1 MEARLTDRLP
11 MLPGYSLPIVKDRYP
26 LSHTFD
32 YRGGLPM
39 ARSLPT
45 SVSSMQRSLQSQLF
59 ETRQSRPP
67 SELHDGA
74 ALLGSGHTSEGSQ
87 SIDDDPYRHRRRRPS
102 AFKNNFL
109 PNFAFNDKKFK
120 GFTLLIPFPTGQVL
134 HFQGYFRE
142 EVDNSPLEQY
152 RVRPVDIFYFLEDDS
167 ISVREPKQENSGLSQ
182 GCVLRRHRIRKSD
195 GRCFHWSDLNVGNT
209 ISLYGITYKIVNC
222 DKFTRDYLRQQGVEV
237 RPPEPLPEDPY
248 TASRRILSQQQR
260 KLHTTKSQRDKLWR
274 FLRYDRHVLRFFCV
288 EDGRGVDPRH
298 RKKLV
303 LQYFLVDDTL
313 DLKEM
318 HRPLEQRELAPILLG
333 RQRIPKEQESRGLF
347 HKYETESD
355 GEEYIGPEDLQP
367 GRQLNIYGRSFLI
380 YDCDDFTKNF
390 YREHF
395 GVEHFDVIDVDVKE
409 EGRPQ
414 QVRSSAPDARFGYY
428 FDTSLILSGSSRD
441 YCLCKTNVPR
451 CGKAVPPHNG
461 FGSPEDTLQS
471 VLRITPRRARR
482 DSRLVLEKEGIVLR
496 FQATLHHVQDST
508 LSLDRERSFVICF
521 YPSDDTVSIL
531 ERPLPNSGVPAG
543 KFLRRMRL
551 RKPSPLN
558 GFPPQPPG
566 AEPRYYEISDFR
578 VGNVIEAVGR
588 RFVIVRADQFAANYI
603 KRHHMEAFANG
614 RIQSTT
620 ANGDHQ
626 VNGQLLTDPQ
636 VRNGAESSV
645 SIRESTHAGG
655 E

>member
-11 MLPGYSLPIVKDRYP
+11 MLPGYSLPVVKDRYP

-32 YRGGLPM
+32 YRSGLPM

-45 SVSSMQRSLQSQLF
+45 SVSSLQRSLQSQLF

-67 SELHDGA
+67 SEIRDGA
-74 ALLGSGHTSEGSQ
+74 ALGSGHTSEESH
-87 SIDDDPYRHRRRRPS
+87 STDEDPYRHRRRRPT
-102 AFKNNFL
+102 AFKNFL
-109 PNFAFNDKKFK
+109 PNFAVNDKK
-120 GFTLLIPFPTGQVL
+120 
-134 HFQGYFRE
+134 
-142 EVDNSPLEQY
+142 
-152 RVRPVDIFYFLEDDS
+152 
-167 ISVREPKQENSGLSQ
+167 

-288 EDGRGVDPRH
+288 EDGKGVVDPRH

-333 RQRIPKEQESRGLF
+333 RQRIPKAQESRGLF
-347 HKYETESD
+347 HKYETGSD

-367 GRQLNIYGRSFLI
+367 GRRLNIYGRSFLI

-390 YREHF
+390 YREQF

-409 EGRPQ
+409 EKRPQ
-414 QVRSSAPDARFGYY
+414 QP
-428 FDTSLILSGSSRD
+428 
-441 YCLCKTNVPR
+441 
-451 CGKAVPPHNG
+451 VPPHNG

-471 VLRITPRRARR
+471 VLRITPRRVRK
-482 DSRLVLEKEGIVLR
+482 DSRQILEKEGIVLR
-496 FQATLHHVQDST
+496 FQATL
-508 LSLDRERSFVICF
+508 
-521 YPSDDTVSIL
+521 
-531 ERPLPNSGVPAG
+531 
-543 KFLRRMRL
+543 
-551 RKPSPLN
+551 
-558 GFPPQPPG
+558 
-566 AEPRYYEISDFR
+566 PRYYDLSDFR

-588 RFVIVRADQFAANYI
+588 RFIIVRADQFATNYI
-603 KRHHMEAFANG
+603 KHHHMEAFANG
-614 RIQSTT
+614 RVQTTT
-620 ANGDHQ
+620 ADGDRQ
-626 VNGQLLTDPQ
+626 VNGQLLTDQ
-636 VRNGAESSV
+636 
-645 SIRESTHAGG
+645 HG
-655 E
+655 EEPTPS

>member
-32 YRGGLPM
+32 FRSGLPM

-45 SVSSMQRSLQSQLF
+45 SSLQPQLF

-67 SELHDGA
+67 SELLDGA
-74 ALLGSGHTSEGSQ
+74 ALGSGHTSEGSQ
-87 SIDDDPYRHRRRRPS
+87 STDDDPYRHRRRRPTT
-102 AFKNNFL
+102 FKNFL
-109 PNFAFNDKKFK
+109 PNFAINDKK
-120 GFTLLIPFPTGQVL
+120 VL

-195 GRCFHWSDLNVGNT
+195 GRCFHWSDLNVGNA
-209 ISLYGITYKIVNC
+209 ISLYGVTYKIVNC

-288 EDGRGVDPRH
+288 EDGKGVVDPRH

-333 RQRIPKEQESRGLF
+333 RQRIPKAQESRGLF
-347 HKYETESD
+347 HKYEMERD
-355 GEEYIGPEDLQP
+355 GDEYIGPGDLQP

-409 EGRPQ
+409 EERPQ
-414 QVRSSAPDARFGYY
+414 QP
-428 FDTSLILSGSSRD
+428 
-441 YCLCKTNVPR
+441 
-451 CGKAVPPHNG
+451 VPPHNG

-496 FQATLHHVQDST
+496 FQATLDST
-508 LSLDRERSFVICF
+508 LPLDRERSFVICF

-551 RKPSPLN
+551 RKPAPLD
-558 GFPPQPPG
+558 GFPPHPPA

-588 RFVIVRADQFAANYI
+588 RFIIVRADQFAANYI
-603 KRHHMEAFANG
+603 KRHHMETFANG
-614 RIQSTT
+614 RIQSTSS
-620 ANGDHQ
+620 NGDHQ

-636 VRNGAESSV
+636 VKNGAEISV

-655 E
+655 KRYQIFKEFTP

>member
-1 MEARLTDRLP
+1 MPQRRPFLDYP
-11 MLPGYSLPIVKDRYP
+11 QKDRYP

-32 YRGGLPM
+32 YRSGMPM

-45 SVSSMQRSLQSQLF
+45 SVSSLQRSLQLRHL

-67 SELHDGA
+67 SEIRNVA
-74 ALLGSGHTSEGSQ
+74 TLGSGRTSEESR
-87 SIDDDPYRHRRRRPS
+87 STDDDPHKHRRRRPAAS
-102 AFKNNFL
+102 KNFL
-109 PNFAFNDKKFK
+109 PNFAVNDKK
-120 GFTLLIPFPTGQVL
+120 VL

-142 EVDNSPLEQY
+142 EIDNSPLEQY
-152 RVRPVDIFYFLEDDS
+152 RVRPVDIFYFLEDDG

-248 TASRRILSQQQR
+248 TASRRALSQQRR

-288 EDGRGVDPRH
+288 EDGKGVVDPRH

-303 LQYFLVDDTL
+303 LQYFLVDETL

-333 RQRIPKEQESRGLF
+333 RQRIPKAQESRGLF
-347 HKYETESD
+347 GKYETESD
-355 GEEYIGPEDLQP
+355 GEEYIGPEDLQL
-367 GRQLNIYGRSFLI
+367 GRRLNIYGRSFLI

-395 GVEHFDVIDVDVKE
+395 GVEHFDVIDVDIKE
-409 EGRPQ
+409 EERPQ
-414 QVRSSAPDARFGYY
+414 QP
-428 FDTSLILSGSSRD
+428 
-441 YCLCKTNVPR
+441 
-451 CGKAVPPHNG
+451 VPPHNG

-471 VLRITPRRARR
+471 VLRITPRRARK
-482 DSRLVLEKEGIVLR
+482 DSRQILEKEGIVLR
-496 FQATLHHVQDST
+496 FQATLDST
-508 LSLDRERSFVICF
+508 LPLDKERSFVICF
-521 YPSDDTVSIL
+521 YPSDETVSIL

-551 RKPSPLN
+551 RKPLN
-558 GFPPQPPG
+558 GFPPQSSA
-566 AEPRYYEISDFR
+566 AEPRYYGVGDFR

-588 RFVIVRADQFAANYI
+588 RFIIVRADQFATNYI
-603 KRHHMEAFANG
+603 KRHHMETFANG
-614 RIQSTT
+614 W
-620 ANGDHQ
+620 
-626 VNGQLLTDPQ
+626 
-636 VRNGAESSV
+636 
-645 SIRESTHAGG
+645 
-655 E
+655 

>member
-1 MEARLTDRLP
+1 MYTNKIYTNGDLDFP
-11 MLPGYSLPIVKDRYP
+11 QKDRYP

-32 YRGGLPM
+32 YRSGMPM

-45 SVSSMQRSLQSQLF
+45 SVSSLQRSLQSRLL
-59 ETRQSRPP
+59 ETRPSRPP
-67 SELHDGA
+67 SEIRDGA
-74 ALLGSGHTSEGSQ
+74 TLGSGHTSEESH
-87 SIDDDPYRHRRRRPS
+87 STDDDPYRHRRRRPT
-102 AFKNNFL
+102 AFKNFL
-109 PNFAFNDKKFK
+109 PNFAINDKKVLYC
-120 GFTLLIPFPTGQVL
+120 TVLYCTVLYCTVMCYVL

-195 GRCFHWSDLNVGNT
+195 GRCFHWSDLNVGNA

-248 TASRRILSQQQR
+248 TASRRSLSQQQR

-288 EDGRGVDPRH
+288 EDGKGVVDPRH

-333 RQRIPKEQESRGLF
+333 RQRIPKAQESRGLF

-367 GRQLNIYGRSFLI
+367 GRRLNIYGRSFLI

-409 EGRPQ
+409 EERPQ
-414 QVRSSAPDARFGYY
+414 QP
-428 FDTSLILSGSSRD
+428 
-441 YCLCKTNVPR
+441 
-451 CGKAVPPHNG
+451 VPPHNG
-461 FGSPEDTLQS
+461 FGSPEDTLQ
-471 VLRITPRRARR
+471 
-482 DSRLVLEKEGIVLR
+482 
-496 FQATLHHVQDST
+496 
-508 LSLDRERSFVICF
+508 ERSFVICF
-521 YPSDDTVSIL
+521 YPSDETVSIL

-551 RKPSPLN
+551 RKPLN
-558 GFPPQPPG
+558 GFPPQSSA
-566 AEPRYYEISDFR
+566 AEPRYYDVDDFR

-588 RFVIVRADQFAANYI
+588 RFIIVRADQFATNYI
-603 KRHHMEAFANG
+603 KRHHMETF
-614 RIQSTT
+614 
-620 ANGDHQ
+620 
-626 VNGQLLTDPQ
+626 VNG
-636 VRNGAESSV
+636 G
-645 SIRESTHAGG
+645 
-655 E
+655 